1 MQLSFPREALFSR
14 KMSNFIG
21 RIDNTSTN
29 MYSLGIDVGSS
40 SVKVALLDIEGG
52 KCVSAATNP
61 KTEAPIKALEKGWA
75 EQDPRSWWK
84 YMCEGIREMAD
95 AGYDMGKVVSIGIS
109 YQMHGLVALDD
120 EGRPVRD
127 AIIWCDSRAV
137 SMGAEALQAIGY
149 ERCMTHLLNS
159 PGNFTASK
167 LAWVKRNEP
176 DVYARIWRFMLPGDY
191 IAYLLT
197 GEATTTATGMSEGIL
212 WDFADR
218 RRAHFVAD
226 YFGIES
232 DKFCP
237 VVQAI
242 GVQGYTTAAIQE
254 ELGIPAGTPVSYR
267 AGDQP
272 NNAFSLDVLN
282 PGEIAATG
290 GTSGV
295 VYGVTDVPKAD
306 PQSRVNTFLHVTSPD
321 VTEPRLGV
329 LLCINGTGIMNSW
342 TRKNIAP
349 ELSYSE
355 MNALAAAAPVASD
368 GLLVLPFGNG
378 AERVLANRT
387 TSARMVGIDLIRHG
401 KSHIL
406 RAVQEGIAFSFRYGI
421 DIMKD
426 LGLKPDVIRAGKAN
440 MFLSPLFRST
450 LATLCDAR
458 IELFDTDGS
467 LGAARGA
474 ALGAG
479 IYKTTDEAF
488 ATLERLDVIEPE
500 ADWKQPLEAAYS
512 RWKQEV
518 SNSLK

>member
-1 MQLSFPREALFSR
+1 
-14 KMSNFIG
+14 
-21 RIDNTSTN
+21 

-40 SVKVALLDIEGG
+40 SVKVSLLDISSG
-52 KCVSAATNP
+52 KCACSSTNP
-61 KTEAPIKALEKGWA
+61 KTEAPIKAVRKGWA
-75 EQDPRSWWK
+75 EQDPDSWWK
-84 YMCEGIREMAD
+84 YLCDGVREMAA
-95 AGYDMGKVVSIGIS
+95 AGFDMGQVASIGIS
-109 YQMHGLVALDD
+109 YQMHGLVAIDKD
-120 EGRPVRD
+120 GKPVRD
-127 AIIWCDSRAV
+127 SIIWCDSRAV
-137 SMGAEALQAIGY
+137 STGAEALQAIGY

-176 DVYARIWRFMLPGDY
+176 EVYSHIWRFMLPGDY

-197 GEATTTATGMSEGIL
+197 GETTTTATGMSEGIL
-212 WDFADR
+212 WDFVDR

-226 YFGIES
+226 YYGIES

-237 VVQAI
+237 VVPAI
-242 GVQGYTTAAIQE
+242 GLQGTTTEAIQS

-272 NNAFSLDVLN
+272 NNAFSLDVLK

-306 PQSRVNTFLHVTSPD
+306 PQSRVNTFLHVTSATVD
-321 VTEPRLGV
+321 EPRLGV

-342 TRKNIAP
+342 AHRNVAP
-349 ELSYSE
+349 ELSYPQ
-355 MNALAAAAPVASD
+355 MNDLAATAPVGSD

-387 TSARMVGIDLIRHG
+387 TGARMVGIDLVRHG
-401 KSHIL
+401 KAHIL

-426 LGLKPDVIRAGKAN
+426 MGLKPDVIRAGRAN
-440 MFLSPLFRST
+440 MFLSPIFRST
-450 LATLCDAR
+450 LSTLCDAR

-479 IYKTTDEAF
+479 IYNSTQEAF
-488 ATLERLDVIEPE
+488 STLERLDVIEPD
-500 ADWKQPLEAAYS
+500 ATWKQPLEEAYG
-512 RWKQEV
+512 RWKQEL
-518 SNSLK
+518 SNSLKY